1 MDGFTVTNGKN
12 AEGGAIVTGS
22 THIEVLNCRFIGNE
36 ATDRAGAWH
45 HEAYG
50 GLPYFRNCQ
59 FEDNASPKH
68 GGAGYVKY
76 GSAILEDCVFR
87 ENYCSWSGSGIY
99 ATGDARLL
107 MLNCTFED
115 NFGSPVISAGG
126 AALLVIDR
134 CRIADN
140 DGTGVY
146 APDAFLLRDSEIS
159 GNTTDVTGGG
169 LHMDAGTVIRSKIAN
184 NVSDSDGGGVTIYN
198 GCATFDDCVISG
210 NRAEEDGG
218 GIYCSGSNC
227 PTFTDCVIEA
237 NESYSGGGAYCSRE
251 SAATFTH
258 CNISG
263 NYAKVGAGVTC
274 DSSDV
279 SFPKLEGC
287 EVISNIGSSGGG
299 LLVLRSDPD
308 ISNTVIAG
316 NVGSIAGGGVW
327 MLESNARLDNV
338 TLSENQAGLGGGIYS
353 ALSSPVVYGSILWND
368 GGEELFGQASV
379 TYSDV
384 QGGNRGIG
392 NINDDPQFV
401 DPGTDYR
408 LTSRSPCVDM
418 GSAGR
423 GRDGCSPPGL
433 GGIAADMGA
442 YGGFDNCVWNCES
455 KTVVA
460 QNPGRVL
467 KGDKLTFWASAVN
480 SCDEV
485 RTIDEALLE
494 VAGPANLTLSLYSG
508 GDLSIQPGATLGT
521 TVKVSVSSNAPAG
534 FYSLRLVTKHNGV
547 EVDDDVFQVAVD

>member
-1 MDGFTVTNGKN
+1 MTEFRAESNRMCSVFVAAMLLGAVPAVDATTIHVPGDYPSIGAALDAAGDGDEVRVGPGTYKENWLSFSGKDIRLRSTAGYASTVINAQRGGPGFYFDGLEDNGACVDGFTVTNGKN

-353 ALSSPVVYGSILWND
+353 ALSSPVV
-368 GGEELFGQASV
+368 
-379 TYSDV
+379 
-384 QGGNRGIG
+384 
-392 NINDDPQFV
+392 
-401 DPGTDYR
+401 
-408 LTSRSPCVDM
+408 
-418 GSAGR
+418 
-423 GRDGCSPPGL
+423 
-433 GGIAADMGA
+433 
-442 YGGFDNCVWNCES
+442 
-455 KTVVA
+455 
-460 QNPGRVL
+460 
-467 KGDKLTFWASAVN
+467 
-480 SCDEV
+480 
-485 RTIDEALLE
+485 
-494 VAGPANLTLSLYSG
+494 
-508 GDLSIQPGATLGT
+508 
-521 TVKVSVSSNAPAG
+521 
-534 FYSLRLVTKHNGV
+534 
-547 EVDDDVFQVAVD
+547 